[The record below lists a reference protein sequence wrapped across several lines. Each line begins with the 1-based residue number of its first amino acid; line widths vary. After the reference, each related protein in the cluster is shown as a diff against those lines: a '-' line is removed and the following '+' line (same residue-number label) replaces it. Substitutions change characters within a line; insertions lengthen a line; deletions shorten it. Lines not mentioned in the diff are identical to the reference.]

1 MNKIHKERHIYA
13 LIDGRLSEE
22 KERRLV
28 EHLDDCPDCREFLA
42 QCKAVRK
49 ELGRIGEHLPES
61 VDWNLMETRIDRLV
75 RRSEREKAAP
85 ASAPFFG
92 EFFWKAAFA
101 CAAALLVF
109 ALYLVYENYSGNR
122 ADEQAALMAGGKDGR
137 ETYVPLSDSMKSSPM
152 AVTFTSKNVE
162 WSMPG
167 ISPKELDLSTS
178 IRENMTITAKAG
190 ATAGIQIGR
199 GTGLRIEPRTSVTV
213 GRPGGGEIA
222 LQLDRGAVSVD
233 YAPDRKGVKLS
244 VRTPEATV
252 TVKGTL
258 FSVSRSEEATS
269 VVVSRGT
276 VVVTPGKNGEGAVK
290 IESAQGVYVGRNGKI
305 TALERDSVEPEKDRL
320 EQALF
325 NVFRAELP
333 EDCVSIDG
341 EGQENFA
348 CLDLGG
354 KKQCSPSLS
363 LRSLPGRGE
372 AKVMLKDGE
381 EISLSYNVS
390 KGLATRL
397 KYSQEAKPALL
408 AGKAEALQP
417 AKVKKLKLPGEEP
430 AEKSVDSGIEV
441 EEEAEGTIDPYVVE
455 LKIQKEKGRMRACY
469 EKYLAKDPKEKIVK
483 ARVHFTIGT
492 SGKVTKASSTSLN
505 QNEELSSCLREV
517 IKSIVFPQ
525 PYGGAVKFE
534 YPMTFTPK

>member
-22 KERRLV
+22 KERRLM
-28 EHLDDCPDCREFLA
+28 EHLDDCTDCRKFLA
-42 QCKAVRK
+42 QCKAVKK
-49 ELGRIGEHLPES
+49 ELGEIGEQLPES

-75 RRSEREKAAP
+75 QRAGQEDAAP
-85 ASAPFFG
+85 ASVPLFG

-101 CAAALLVF
+101 GAAALLVF
-109 ALYLVYENYSGNR
+109 ALYLVVENYSENR
-122 ADEQAALMAGGKDGR
+122 ADRQAALTADGQEGR
-137 ETYVPLSDSMKSSPM
+137 ETYMPLSDAMKSSPM
-152 AVTFTSKNVE
+152 VVTFTSKNVA

-178 IRENMTITAKAG
+178 IRKNMTITAKAG
-190 ATAGIQIGR
+190 ASAGIQIGS
-199 GTGLRIEPRTSVTV
+199 GTGVRVEPRTSVTLS
-213 GRPGGGEIA
+213 RPEGGEIA
-222 LQLDRGAVSVD
+222 LLLDRGAVSVD
-233 YAPDRKGVKLS
+233 YSPDHKGMKFS

-258 FSVSRSEEATS
+258 FSVSRSEDRTS

-276 VVVTPGKNGEGAVK
+276 VVVTPGKKRDGAVK
-290 IESAQGVYVGRNGKI
+290 IENAGVHIGRNGEI
-305 TALERDSVEPEKDRL
+305 TTLAQESVDPEKDRL

-325 NVFRAELP
+325 NIFRAEMP
-333 EDCVSIDG
+333 EDYVSIDE

-354 KKQCSPSLS
+354 KKQCSPSLA
-363 LRSLPGRGE
+363 LRSLPGKGE
-372 AKVMLKDGE
+372 AKVMLKDGD
-381 EISLSYNVS
+381 EISLPYNVS
-390 KGLATRL
+390 KGLATGM
-397 KYSQEAKPALL
+397 KYGAQAKPALL
-408 AGKAEALQP
+408 AEKTSMVEP
-417 AKVKKLKLPGEEP
+417 AKVKNHKPAGEEL
-430 AEKSVDSGIEV
+430 AEKSIDSEI
-441 EEEAEGTIDPYVVE
+441 EEEEEGTIDPYVVK

-469 EKYLAKDPKEKIVK
+469 EKYLAKDPKDKIVK
-483 ARVHFTIGT
+483 ARVLFTIGS
-492 SGKVTKASSTSLN
+492 SGKVTKTSSASVN
-505 QNEELSSCLREV
+505 QNQELNSCLREV